1 MTTARIQAVCY
12 LSYAFEVG
20 LGIDLDACDR
30 QLEAS
35 SRQTIR
41 KSRRVP
47 PHFDYRPRPLRI
59 AEPAEGLAHAEF
71 AVTRVEIVLHDF
83 GAAAVTYQLP
93 VECTSAELA
102 RLSEGLQSTE
112 TFEPDARRRLT
123 ALLPTLGSAVSRPR
137 LAEASED
144 YLVVTIDPSSI
155 ASDIGS
161 LARDRAPELAA
172 ILRGTGGPLAGEE
185 IEEAIGKRLSFSPD
199 DLTVIDWNAALI
211 VDREPEDTRLLLE
224 FANVQLLELRHLDGE
239 LDRAVDQAYMM
250 LAQADRGWLRSLRP
264 PGTALRHLGELQMD
278 AATLFERVSSAVKL
292 FGDQFFGRVYVAVS
306 QRFHFEAWDRAITR
320 KLDVLDGIY
329 QKVGDRATSR
339 RLEVLEW
346 IVIILIA
353 TDLLLALA

>member
-1 MTTARIQAVCY
+1 MPALIHAVCH

-30 QLEAS
+30 QLERS
-35 SRQTIR
+35 SRQTVK

-59 AEPAEGLAHAEF
+59 AEPPASLSHGTA

-83 GAAAVTYQLP
+83 GAAAVTYEIP
-93 VECTSAELA
+93 VECTPRELA
-102 RLSEGLQSTE
+102 QLSESLQAND

-123 ALLPTLGSAVSRPR
+123 ALLAGLGSAVTRPR

-144 YLVVTIDPSSI
+144 YLVVTIDP
-155 ASDIGS
+155 ASLGAGIGVVV
-161 LARDRAPELAA
+161 RDRAPELAA
-172 ILRGTGGPLAGEE
+172 ILRGTSGPLAEEE
-185 IEEAIGKRLSFSPD
+185 IAEAIGQRLSFSPD
-199 DLTVIDWNAALI
+199 DLTVIDWNASLI
-211 VDREPEDTRLLLE
+211 IDREPDDTRLLLE
-224 FANVQLLELRHLDGE
+224 FANVQLLELRHLDIE
-239 LDRAVDQAYMM
+239 LDRAVDEVYTV
-250 LAQADRGWLRSLRP
+250 LAHGDQGWFRSLRP
-264 PGTALRHLGELQMD
+264 PGASLRHLGELQMD

-292 FGDQFFGRVYVAVS
+292 FGDQFFGRVYQAVS
-306 QRFHFEAWDRAITR
+306 ERFHFKAWDRAITR

-329 QKVGDRATSR
+329 QKVGDRATAR

-353 TDLLLALA
+353 IELILALT